1 MYALRYT
8 YIYPYI
14 PNTVLFFL
22 SLIYIIIIRIVFLIY
37 TSIYPSIYKY
47 INRDNIMFVY
57 RGATVIVDKEYQH
70 ITLKKGLDRINM
82 HLESK
87 TCSDCVLVFHRIGDK
102 LKNQI
107 QKTKLDKNNL
117 NVDLQSDIDSV
128 GLSQSFNPFRGNAS
142 LWMEMDCGHFYADRL
157 VNYHFY

>member
-1 MYALRYT
+1 
-8 YIYPYI
+8 
-14 PNTVLFFL
+14 
-22 SLIYIIIIRIVFLIY
+22 
-37 TSIYPSIYKY
+37 
-47 INRDNIMFVY
+47 
-57 RGATVIVDKEYQH
+57 VIVDKEYQH

-87 TCSDCVLVFHRIGDK
+87 ICSDCVLVFHRIGEK

-117 NVDLQSDIDSV
+117 NGNLESDIDGV

-142 LWMEMDCGHFYADRL
+142 LWMEMDCGHFYADRFFTL
-157 VNYHFY
+157 NIYV